1 MVDEPVLEGY
11 SVPLSGTLLDAVET
25 IEHNH
30 SRCTIIIDGG
40 KVVGI
45 LSEGDVLRAFLKG
58 ADVRA
63 PISEYFNP
71 SFKFL
76 TEFDREAALKLFRDH
91 GITLIPLVDH
101 DLRLTGVVTWKDILD
116 SVSVTR

>member
-1 MVDEPVLEGY
+1 M
-11 SVPLSGTLLDAVET
+11 LDAVET

-30 SRCTIIIDGG
+30 SRCTIIVEDD

-45 LSEGDVLRAFLKG
+45 LSEGDILRAFLKG

-63 PISEYFNP
+63 PISNYFNP

-76 TEFDREAALKLFRDH
+76 TDFDRKAALQLFRDH
-91 GITLIPLVDH
+91 GITLIPVVDK
-101 DLRLTGVVTWKDILD
+101 DLHLTAVVTWKDILD
-116 SVSVTR
+116 SVTLTP